1 MDLTFYRY
9 DFEKNQGYTSKL
21 WNWFNYY
28 TYTYIYIYIYICIH
42 NGITGTQFNDNH
54 KTI

>member
-28 TYTYIYIYIYICIH
+28 TYTYIYIYIYMY
-42 NGITGTQFNDNH
+42 TQWDYRNPV
-54 KTI
+54 